1 MGVATTRN
9 AQQWDRDSFEKVS
22 KDAAAKLRLL
32 YKAASKPAPAPKPL
46 NTRAMVE
53 KLMPVI
59 RQGLDK
65 GVQVKAIAEQLAA
78 VGIVVTPSYLGTI
91 IRSGDTAPKR
101 RAAEPA
107 SPANVAPN
115 AAAGQSEPGADD
127 V

>member
-22 KDAAAKLRLL
+22 KDAAAKLRQL

-78 VGIVVTPSYLGTI
+78 VGIIVTPSYLATI
-91 IRSGDTAPKR
+91 IRSGDAAPKR
-101 RAAEPA
+101 PAAEPA
-107 SPANVAPN
+107 SPTN
-115 AAAGQSEPGADD
+115 AASGAAAPQPGTGD